1 MDKIELIKSAIEKAE
16 RFESKLSEDAL
27 RVPFLGS
34 LKIRALLNNLGE
46 LATRF
51 LEIGSH
57 KGGSFC
63 STIYQNDNIKL
74 ATAIDSW
81 ASDDINQDQAYPQFL
96 ENTDRFKP
104 AKTTIEVITSDC
116 FNLGANIP
124 QRNFD
129 LYMYDAGHSRSDQCD
144 ALVYYKPYLAD
155 EFIYCCDDWTY
166 QEVAEGT
173 REGIEK
179 GGYEVL
185 FEKILLNPPGF
196 PEDAHLNDHW
206 WRGYMVALLKK
217 KNN

>member
-1 MDKIELIKSAIEKAE
+1 MDKIALIQQAIEKAE
-16 RFESKLSEDAL
+16 RFESKLSEEAL

-46 LATRF
+46 IGTRF

-63 STIYQNDNIKL
+63 STIYKNNNLKL

-81 ASDDINQDQAYPQFL
+81 ASDDINEDKARHQFL
-96 ENTDRFKP
+96 DNSCKFKTP
-104 AKTTIEVITSDC
+104 STNLIIIQSDC
-116 FNLGANIP
+116 FNLSPINSP
-124 QRNFD
+124 ENNYD
-129 LYMYDAGHSRSDQCD
+129 LYCYDAGHSKEEQRN
-144 ALVYYKPYLAD
+144 ALIYYKEYLAD
-155 EFIYCCDDWTY
+155 EFIYGCDDWTY
-166 QEVAEGT
+166 QEVSEGT
-173 REGIEK
+173 REGIEQ

-206 WRGYMVALLKK
+206 WRGYGVFLLKK
-217 KNN
+217 K